1 VPGRLS
7 RCKRGRRA
15 RVAAPPPGGRAGTGA
30 DEARYL
36 RLTELGPEAEANA
49 ERLKPEQSTEIH
61 TVESADMR
69 FQSSHTDRRASAS
82 VNSDLRLGSSS

>member
-1 VPGRLS
+1 M
-7 RCKRGRRA
+7 
-15 RVAAPPPGGRAGTGA
+15 AAPPPGGRAGTGA
-30 DEARYL
+30 EAADEARYL
-36 RLTELGPEAEANA
+36 RLTEGPEANA